1 MIQTRDGTDQNFRSN
16 LSMKCISLSIRIE
29 LKEMQI
35 NIDKETVE
43 EDRNKVKIQKST
55 PSSECKK

>member
-1 MIQTRDGTDQNFRSN
+1 M
-16 LSMKCISLSIRIE
+16 CSIHSEFICNHAP
-29 LKEMQI
+29 KI